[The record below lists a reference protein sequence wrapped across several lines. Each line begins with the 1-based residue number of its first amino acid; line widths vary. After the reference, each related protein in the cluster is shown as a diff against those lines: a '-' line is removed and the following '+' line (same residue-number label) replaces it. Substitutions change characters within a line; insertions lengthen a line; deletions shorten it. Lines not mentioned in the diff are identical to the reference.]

1 MEYERTATIG
11 LSFVTHGQSLSF
23 IKLGD
28 LTPGAFL
35 QGIGLFIIIFNTD
48 FTKADGRI
56 NEIVVK
62 ISKMSYG
69 IYLSNVLVINFL
81 EKFNLMYLNGITLIE
96 IFIYIILVLI
106 LSAVIIKIMDM
117 LPVLHLFS
125 GD

>member
-1 MEYERTATIG
+1 M
-11 LSFVTHGQSLSF
+11 
-23 IKLGD
+23 
-28 LTPGAFL
+28 TPGAFL
-35 QGIGLFIIIFNTD
+35 QGIGLFIIVFNTD